1 MRRIKSLT
9 LVLFLVV
16 AGFFIIDFS
25 LPDVQGATLYVGGSG
40 GSNHSTIQEAI
51 NSADPGDTI
60 YVFLGTYTE
69 ALVIDKTLTL
79 VGESSHSTIID
90 FSGSLYGIQIF
101 DTDYVNISGFTINGA
116 NSANLFMVNS
126 NNSHIHEN
134 IFTNA
139 LSSALRINP
148 GSFNKITE
156 NKFVDNLNGIIIQG
170 TSQGNLVDSNEF
182 EGREIGD
189 DGRAITFQNGA
200 TDNIASRNNIHDFN
214 QPGFGIYV
222 YESEGNE
229 IVGNRIA
236 DGFEAVKIDVVNE
249 ITFSNNVISGNMYGI
264 NTSSAFITIENCTI
278 EDSISYDIWISDSD
292 SVGPEIIFIN
302 TSFNDENVRI
312 TGSGSSLTV
321 YYHLRVMVEDEEGM
335 PVSGASVLITDSPS
349 GSYSET
355 ITSDSQGYIHEVT
368 LIAFTQTQ
376 SEKVTFMPYNIT
388 ASSTNLLGWAGPEFA
403 LDEDWGFT
411 IVMFRDS
418 DGDSVFDKDDDF
430 PTDATQTTDSD
441 GDGYGDD
448 PAGNDP
454 DAFPQDPLEW
464 SDSDSDG
471 VGDNQD
477 AFPQDPTEQNDTDS
491 DGVGDNADAFPKDP
505 KEQEDSDSDGVGDKT
520 DVFPN
525 DPDEWED
532 SDSDGVGD
540 NSDFMPDFNNTIF
553 FTLMGIIVIVII
565 LLLLV
570 LSARRRKR
578 SNLPF
583 DEEKDSE

>member
-16 AGFFIIDFS
+16 AGFFMIDFS

-40 GSNHSTIQEAI
+40 GGNHSTIQEAI

-60 YVFLGTYTE
+60 YVYLGTYNE
-69 ALVIDKTLTL
+69 ALVIGKTLTL
-79 VGESSHSTIID
+79 MGESSHSTIID
-90 FSGSLYGIQIF
+90 SSGSLYGIQIF
-101 DTDYVNISGFTINGA
+101 DTDYVNISGFTIDGA
-116 NSANLFMVNS
+116 NSANVLLVNV
-126 NNSHIHEN
+126 NNSHIHDN

-139 LSSALRINP
+139 ISSALRINP
-148 GSFNKITE
+148 GSFNDITE
-156 NKFVDNLNGIIIQG
+156 NRFVNNLNSVMIQG

-182 EGREIGD
+182 EGRDTGD

-200 TDNIASRNNIHDFN
+200 MDNIASENVIHDFVY
-214 QPGFGIYV
+214 PGIGIYV
-222 YESEGNE
+222 YQSESNIIKENQ
-229 IVGNRIA
+229 ISN
-236 DGFEAVKIDVVNE
+236 GFEAIRIFSVNE
-249 ITFSNNVISGNMYGI
+249 IEFYDNVISDNTYGLNM
-264 NTSSAFITIENCTI
+264 SSAFVTVENCTI
-278 EDSISYDIWISDSD
+278 ENSLSYDVWITDLD
-292 SVGPEIIFIN
+292 FVGPDVTLIN
-302 TSFNDENVRI
+302 TSFDDNLVRI
-312 TGSGSSLTV
+312 TGSGSTLTV
-321 YYHLRVMVEDEEGM
+321 YYHLQVMVEDESGE

-355 ITSDSQGYIHEVT
+355 FTSDSQGFIKEVT
-368 LIAFTQTQ
+368 LLAFTQTQ
-376 SEKVTFMPYNIT
+376 SDIVSFTPYNLT
-388 ASSTNLLGWAGPEFA
+388 ASSTNLLGWAGPEFS
-403 LDEDWGFT
+403 LDEDWELT
-411 IVMFRDS
+411 IVVFLDS
-418 DGDSVFDKDDDF
+418 DGDSIFDKDDDF
-430 PTDATQTTDSD
+430 PTDATQSKDSD

-471 VGDNQD
+471 VGDNSD

-491 DGVGDNADAFPKDP
+491 DGVGDNSDAFPKDP
-505 KEQEDSDSDGVGDKT
+505 KEQEDSDSDGVGDNE

-540 NSDFMPDFNNTIF
+540 NSDFAPDFNNTIL
-553 FTLMGIIVIVII
+553 FTLIGIIVIVII
-565 LLLLV
+565 LLLLI

-583 DEEKDSE
+583 DSEKESE